1 MFVKRYLV
9 GDMHEAMTKIKNEL
23 GNDAVILNSR
33 MVRQKGMK
41 GLFKKKKLEVVAAYD
56 KKTPKLKLA
65 PKQQVEQF
73 KVPPISLPTESG
85 NIEKLNA
92 KLQELENTVKTF
104 SNKLANGESDVK
116 INFTDD
122 ISSLHDRLLEQ
133 EVVPQIADDVA
144 KEVQKIT
151 ANMEVEPSQVMEQII
166 TERLG
171 KPSPISIKKYKRNI
185 IVFFGPT
192 GVGKTTTLVKLAGQ
206 YVCEGGLKVGI
217 INTDT
222 YRVAAKEQLNIYADI
237 LQIPLETAYTVEEL
251 EEALKN
257 QSDRDVILMDT
268 AGRSTGDEQ
277 YKKEIENLIKTCEPD
292 EIYAVVSLSTGYNAC
307 KKIINNLSFVDDYK
321 LILTKYDEVNTWGN
335 ILNIVDYAKKPL
347 SYVTTGQNIPDD
359 IQQADTPRIASK
371 ILGIGEVYD

>member
-9 GDMHEAMTKIKNEL
+9 SDMHEAMTKIKHEL
-23 GNDAVILNSR
+23 GDDAVILNSR
-33 MVRQKGMK
+33 MVRQKGVK
-41 GLFKKKKLEVVAAYD
+41 GLFIKKKLEVVAAYESKSPNAKPAQ
-56 KKTPKLKLA
+56 KKIAEFKKAPPVTPA
-65 PKQQVEQF
+65 PAN
-73 KVPPISLPTESG
+73 G
-85 NIEKLNA
+85 NIDKLNA
-92 KLQELENTVKTF
+92 KLQELENTVKMF
-104 SNKLANGESDVK
+104 SSKLANGEGSAK
-116 INFTDD
+116 LSFTDD
-122 ISSLHDRLLEQ
+122 ISQLHDRLLEQ
-133 EVVPQIADDVA
+133 EVVPEIADDIA

-151 ANMEVEPSQVMEQII
+151 ANMEVEPGQVMEQII
-166 TERLG
+166 AERMG

-237 LQIPLETAYTVEEL
+237 LQIPLETAYTTEEL

-257 QSDRDVILMDT
+257 QADCDIILMDT

-277 YKKEIENLIKTCEPD
+277 YKNEIENLLKTCEPD
-292 EIYAVVSLSTGYNAC
+292 EVYAVMSLSTGYNSC
-307 KKIINNLSFVDDYK
+307 KKIVDNLSFVGDYK
-321 LILTKYDEVNTWGN
+321 MILTKYDEVNTWGN

-347 SYVTTGQNIPDD
+347 SYITTGQNIPDD
-359 IQQADTPRIASK
+359 IEQADISK
-371 ILGIGEVYD
+371 IALNILGQGETYD

>member
-9 GDMHEAMTKIKNEL
+9 SDMHEAMNKIKSEL
-23 GNDAVILNSR
+23 GDDAVILNSR

-41 GLFKKKKLEVVAAYD
+41 GLFRKKKLEVVAAYD
-56 KKTPKLKLA
+56 SKTPRKKIMPKKQAEPYIAPPLKSTA
-65 PKQQVEQF
+65 
-73 KVPPISLPTESG
+73 ESG
-85 NIEKLNA
+85 NIDKLNA

-104 SNKLANGESDVK
+104 SNKLTSGEGTVK
-116 INFTDD
+116 INFSDD
-122 ISSLHDRLLEQ
+122 ISVLYDRLIEQ
-133 EVVPQIADDVA
+133 EVVPAVADDIS

-257 QSDRDVILMDT
+257 QADRDIILMDT
-268 AGRSTGDEQ
+268 AGRSTADEQ
-277 YKKEIENLIKTCEPD
+277 YKKEIENIIKTCEPD
-292 EIYAVVSLSTGYNAC
+292 EVYAVLSLSTGYNAC
-307 KKIINNLSFVDDYK
+307 KKIIDNLSFVGDYK
-321 LILTKYDEVNTWGN
+321 MILTKYDEVNTWGN
-335 ILNIVDYAKKPL
+335 ILNIAECAQKPL
-347 SYVTTGQNIPDD
+347 SYITTGQNIPDD